1 MSDRPSLRANQIFGA
16 FALLAIAR
24 PRRIGIYFVY
34 SDENDSCCVR
44 YARGGGRLRFLY
56 LQEVAAWNRL
66 PNASAVKITPDKRL

>member
-1 MSDRPSLRANQIFGA
+1 MSDRPSLRANQTFGA

-34 SDENDSCCVR
+34 SDCSCCVR